1 MIHVQLVEVDEQSLF
16 ILLLTSALIPAFIF
30 GSSYG
35 MKMFLT
41 LFSFCF
47 AASTRFVQCEK
58 CNHFFLILSET
69 DSKRYIHV
77 KYDKASGNES
87 EKKTKAVQAPPPP
100 PRKVCTCIP

>member
-1 MIHVQLVEVDEQSLF
+1 
-16 ILLLTSALIPAFIF
+16 
-30 GSSYG
+30 

-41 LFSFCF
+41 FFSSCF

-77 KYDKASGNES
+77 KYDKASGNEAD
-87 EKKTKAVQAPPPP
+87 KKTKAVQAPPPP
-100 PRKVCTCIP
+100 PRKVCTYMYTL

>member
-1 MIHVQLVEVDEQSLF
+1 
-16 ILLLTSALIPAFIF
+16 
-30 GSSYG
+30 
-35 MKMFLT
+35 MFLT

-77 KYDKASGNES
+77 KYDKASGNEA

-100 PRKVCTCIP
+100 PRKVHTLNTKYIISMLKPLSPKLTL